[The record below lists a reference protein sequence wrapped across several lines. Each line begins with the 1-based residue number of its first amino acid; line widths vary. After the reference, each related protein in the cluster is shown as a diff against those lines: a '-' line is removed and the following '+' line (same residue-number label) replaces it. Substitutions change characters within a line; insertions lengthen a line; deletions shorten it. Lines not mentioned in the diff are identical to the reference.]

1 MLHQFQWH
9 RTLVNLRY
17 SKALLRAI
25 MTDLQRIYPI
35 IICSF
40 LIIVFGI
47 LAGCTSLSDPAVST
61 QVVTV
66 SQAPLPTSSTNTIER
81 VEVFHFHGTHQCYS
95 CITVG
100 DLAELTVNT
109 SFNDELTSGRLV
121 FAHVN
126 YDLPENAA
134 LKTKYG
140 VTGSSLWIGVYDADG
155 FHKKQDIRVWSL
167 ISNKEAYSAYLSEVI
182 EKRLNGDLS

>member
-1 MLHQFQWH
+1 M
-9 RTLVNLRY
+9 
-17 SKALLRAI
+17 K
-25 MTDLQRIYPI
+25 DLQQIYPVVI
-35 IICSF
+35 F
-40 LIIVFGI
+40 AMLILVCGFV
-47 LAGCTSLSDPAVST
+47 AGCTSSSPPAVST
-61 QVVTV
+61 PAVTA
-66 SQAPLPTSSTNTIER
+66 SPSPLPTSSSSTVER
-81 VEVFHFHGTHQCYS
+81 VEVFHFHGTNQCYS

-109 SFNDELTSGRLV
+109 SFRNELASGRLV

-167 ISNKEAYSAYLSEVI
+167 ISNKESYAAYLSEVI
-182 EKRLNGDLS
+182 DKRLNGDLS